1 MIHATQDYAHNN
13 INTTGNPS
21 LEGDLTGPFMSYISL
36 SVIAADGEYQR
47 EANNNPW
54 WQYRSSVLCK
64 DCHNHLQADEDV
76 MEAIEL
82 QFPIPNAGTPMGAII

>member
-1 MIHATQDYAHNN
+1 MVTLLSVSLKYQTESLISALGLLLKGLKALCIEMIHATQDYAHNN

-47 EANNNPW
+47 EANNNP
-54 WQYRSSVLCK
+54 
-64 DCHNHLQADEDV
+64 
-76 MEAIEL
+76 
-82 QFPIPNAGTPMGAII
+82 